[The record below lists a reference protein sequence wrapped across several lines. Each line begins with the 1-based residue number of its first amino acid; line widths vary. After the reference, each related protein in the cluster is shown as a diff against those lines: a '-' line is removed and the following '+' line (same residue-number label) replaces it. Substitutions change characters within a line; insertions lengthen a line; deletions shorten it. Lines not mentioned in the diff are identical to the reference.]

1 METVRSS
8 NPLKVESSR
17 PAVLVVDD
25 EYGPRESIAFSLA
38 SEFDVETCERASD
51 AILRLKE
58 RQFEV
63 VLLDI
68 RMPEMDGIR
77 ALEEIRKSDKEISVI
92 MLTGYGTLATA
103 QQALLWGATQYLR
116 KPPDIHE
123 LLSAV
128 RNSTQIAAEKR
139 HRARMVAEAIEL
151 NSALKREIQEKE
163 PKVWQARAAVELVH
177 DLANPLTVLIGYAG
191 LLSGEARKLAAV
203 GGSGADLLAE
213 YAEVVERSAGY
224 CQHLAENWRKAT
236 RQSTDFAAVNLD
248 DLLHEVRRVIFFSS
262 ESIHISVSGS
272 AWVRGAKFELSRVFQ
287 NLIRNSLEAGST
299 AVDVSILS
307 DSEKVVVTIHDDGCG
322 MDDATREKAWQG
334 DFTTKSS
341 GTGLGLSICRHLIG
355 VHGGQLTLA
364 SRPGHGTTTRIT
376 LPNSNHASPSG
387 TGV

>member
-1 METVRSS
+1 METSGSS
-8 NPLKVESSR
+8 NPSKVASPR

-38 SEFDVETCERASD
+38 SEFDVETCERAQD
-51 AILRLKE
+51 ALARLRE

-103 QQALLWGATQYLR
+103 QQALVWGANQYLR

-128 RNSTQIAAEKR
+128 RRSSQTAIERRQR
-139 HRARMVAEAIEL
+139 VRMVAEAIEH
-151 NSALKREIQEKE
+151 NDALKREIQEKE

-191 LLSGEARKLAAV
+191 LLSGEARKIANV
-203 GGSGADLLAE
+203 GGVSAELLAE

-236 RQSTDFAAVNLD
+236 RQSTEFDEV
-248 DLLHEVRRVIFFSS
+248 DLVELLREVRKVIFFSS
-262 ESIHISVSGS
+262 DSIHISSSGS

-287 NLIRNSLEAGST
+287 NLIRNSLEAGSKKIEI
-299 AVDVSILS
+299 SITRNPTTHS
-307 DSEKVVVTIHDDGCG
+307 IVIRDDGCG
-322 MDDATREKAWQG
+322 MDEATREKAWQG
-334 DFTTKSS
+334 DFTTKST

-355 VHGGQLTLA
+355 VHGGQLNLA
-364 SRPGHGTTTRIT
+364 SVPNRGTTTSIT
-376 LPNSNHASPSG
+376 LPILGGASAAGPNF
-387 TGV
+387 

>member
-1 METVRSS
+1 METSSSSHIPRVGLSRS
-8 NPLKVESSR
+8 
-17 PAVLVVDD
+17 AVLVVDD

-38 SEFDVETCERASD
+38 SEFDVETCERAQD
-51 AILRLKE
+51 ALVRLRE
-58 RQFEV
+58 RRFEV

-77 ALEEIRKSDKEISVI
+77 ALEEIRKVDKEISVI

-103 QQALLWGATQYLR
+103 QQALVWGANQYLR

-123 LLSAV
+123 LLIAV
-128 RNSTQIAAEKR
+128 RRSSQTAVERRQR
-139 HRARMVAEAIEL
+139 VRMVAEAIEH
-151 NSALKREIQEKE
+151 NDALKREIQEKE

-191 LLSGEARKLAAV
+191 LLSAEAKKVAAA
-203 GGSGADLLAE
+203 GGRAADLLAD

-236 RQSTDFAAVNLD
+236 RQSTDFSPV
-248 DLLHEVRRVIFFSS
+248 DLVELLQEVRKVIFFSS
-262 ESIHISVSGS
+262 ESIHLVAPKS
-272 AWVRGAKFELSRVFQ
+272 ARVRGAKFELSRVFQ
-287 NLIRNSLEAGST
+287 NLIRNSLEAGSKKIEI
-299 AVDVSILS
+299 SITQDLRTY
-307 DSEKVVVTIHDDGCG
+307 VITIRDDGCG

-355 VHGGQLTLA
+355 VHGGQLTMSSA
-364 SRPGHGTTTRIT
+364 PSKGTTTSIT
-376 LPNSNHASPSG
+376 LPIHTEASAAGSSS
-387 TGV
+387 

>member
-1 METVRSS
+1 
-8 NPLKVESSR
+8 
-17 PAVLVVDD
+17 
-25 EYGPRESIAFSLA
+25 
-38 SEFDVETCERASD
+38 
-51 AILRLKE
+51 
-58 RQFEV
+58 
-63 VLLDI
+63 
-68 RMPEMDGIR
+68 MPEMDGIR

-128 RNSTQIAAEKR
+128 RDSTQIAMEKR
-139 HRARMVAEAIEL
+139 HRALMVAEAIEL
-151 NSALKREIQEKE
+151 NNALKREIQEKE

-203 GGSGADLLAE
+203 GGKGANLLAE

-236 RQSTDFAAVNLD
+236 RQSTEFAAVNVD

-262 ESIHISVSGS
+262 ESIHISASGS

-299 AVDVSILS
+299 TVDVSILS
-307 DSEKVVVTIHDDGCG
+307 ESERVVVTIHDDGCG

-364 SRPGHGTTTRIT
+364 SSPGQGTTTRIT
-376 LPNSNHASPSG
+376 LPNLNHASPSG
-387 TGV
+387 TSV

>member
-1 METVRSS
+1 METSS
-8 NPLKVESSR
+8 SSHLSKVGSSR

-38 SEFDVETCERASD
+38 SEFDVETCERAQD
-51 AILRLKE
+51 ALVRLRE
-58 RQFEV
+58 RRYEV

-77 ALEEIRKSDKEISVI
+77 ALEEIRKADKEISVI

-103 QQALLWGATQYLR
+103 QQALVWGANQYLR

-123 LLSAV
+123 LLVAV
-128 RNSTQIAAEKR
+128 RRSSQTAIERRQR
-139 HRARMVAEAIEL
+139 VRMAAEAIEH
-151 NSALKREIQEKE
+151 NDALKREIKEKE

-191 LLSGEARKLAAV
+191 LLSAEAKKLAAS
-203 GGSGADLLAE
+203 GGRSADLLAD

-236 RQSTDFAAVNLD
+236 RQSTDFALV
-248 DLLHEVRRVIFFSS
+248 DLVELLQEVRKVIFFSS
-262 ESIHISVSGS
+262 ESIQIVTPEF
-272 AWVRGAKFELSRVFQ
+272 ARVRGAKFELSRVFQ
-287 NLIRNSLEAGST
+287 NLIRNSLEAGSKKIEI
-299 AVDVSILS
+299 SITQGLGIHII
-307 DSEKVVVTIHDDGCG
+307 TIRDDGCG
-322 MDDATREKAWQG
+322 MDEATREKAWQG

-355 VHGGQLTLA
+355 VHGGQLTMSSA
-364 SRPGHGTTTRIT
+364 PSKGTTTSIT
-376 LPNSNHASPSG
+376 LPIHSEASPDGSNF
-387 TGV
+387 

>member
-1 METVRSS
+1 MSS
-8 NPLKVESSR
+8 SHLLRVGSPR

-38 SEFDVETCERASD
+38 SEFDVETSERGQD
-51 AILRLKE
+51 ALRRLKE

-77 ALEEIRKSDKEISVI
+77 LLEEIRKSDKEISVI

-103 QQALLWGATQYLR
+103 QQALVWGANQYLR

-123 LLSAV
+123 LLRVV
-128 RNSTQIAAEKR
+128 RESYQATLERRQKSRILS
-139 HRARMVAEAIEL
+139 EATKLTE
-151 NSALKREIQEKE
+151 ALKREIQEKE

-191 LLSGEARKLAAV
+191 LLSAEARKIAST
-203 GGSGADLLAE
+203 GGGASVLLAE

-236 RQSTDFAAVNLD
+236 RQSTSFAPVDVVA
-248 DLLHEVRRVIFFSS
+248 LLLEVKRVIFFSS
-262 ESIHISVSGS
+262 DLIRISGPDRSEVL
-272 AWVRGAKFELSRVFQ
+272 GAKFELSRVLQ
-287 NLIRNSLEAGST
+287 NLIRNSLEAGSSK
-299 AVDVSILS
+299 VEVLVSEEPDSVSIS
-307 DSEKVVVTIHDDGCG
+307 IQDDGCG
-322 MDDATREKAWQG
+322 MDEATREKAWQG
-334 DFTTKSS
+334 DFTTKST

-355 VHGGQLTLA
+355 VHGGKLTVA
-364 SRPGHGTTTRIT
+364 SVPGQGTTMRVS
-376 LPNSNHASPSG
+376 LPRLGREVHPRAL
-387 TGV
+387 

>member
-1 METVRSS
+1 METLISS
-8 NPLKVESSR
+8 HVLKGGSPR

-38 SEFDVETCERASD
+38 SEFDVETCERAQD
-51 AILRLKE
+51 GLARLRE

-77 ALEEIRKSDKEISVI
+77 ALEEIRKFDREISVI

-103 QQALLWGATQYLR
+103 QQALVWGANQYLR

-123 LLSAV
+123 LLKAV
-128 RNSTQIAAEKR
+128 RTSYQSTVERRQES
-139 HRARMVAEAIEL
+139 RMVSEAAQL
-151 NSALKREIQEKE
+151 NEALKREIQEKE

-191 LLSGEARKLAAV
+191 LLSAEARKIANAGGGAAV
-203 GGSGADLLAE
+203 LLAE

-236 RQSTDFAAVNLD
+236 RQSTSFAPVD
-248 DLLHEVRRVIFFSS
+248 IVELLLEVKRVIFFSS
-262 ESIHISVSGS
+262 DSIRISGPTRSDVLGE
-272 AWVRGAKFELSRVFQ
+272 KFELSRVLQ

-299 AVDVSILS
+299 AVEISVFEEA
-307 DSEKVVVTIHDDGCG
+307 DSVGIRIQDDGCG
-322 MDDATREKAWQG
+322 MDDVTREKAWQG
-334 DFTTKSS
+334 DFTTKST

-355 VHGGQLTLA
+355 VHGGKLTIA
-364 SRPGHGTTTRIT
+364 SIPGQGTTTCVT
-376 LPNSNHASPSG
+376 LPRLAHGAQSAK
-387 TGV
+387 V

>member
-1 METVRSS
+1 METLISS
-8 NPLKVESSR
+8 HVLKGGSPR

-38 SEFDVETCERASD
+38 SEFDVETCERAQD
-51 AILRLKE
+51 GLTRLRE

-77 ALEEIRKSDKEISVI
+77 ALEEIRKFDREISVI

-103 QQALLWGATQYLR
+103 QQALVWGANQYLR

-123 LLSAV
+123 LLKAV
-128 RNSTQIAAEKR
+128 RTSYQSTVERRQKS
-139 HRARMVAEAIEL
+139 RMVSEAAQL
-151 NSALKREIQEKE
+151 NEALKREIQEKE

-191 LLSGEARKLAAV
+191 LLSAEARKIANAGGGAAV
-203 GGSGADLLAE
+203 LLAE

-236 RQSTDFAAVNLD
+236 RQSTSFAPVD
-248 DLLHEVRRVIFFSS
+248 MVELLLEVKRVIFFSS
-262 ESIHISVSGS
+262 DSIRISGPTRSDVLGE
-272 AWVRGAKFELSRVFQ
+272 KFELSRVLQ

-299 AVDVSILS
+299 AVEISVLEEA
-307 DSEKVVVTIHDDGCG
+307 DSVGIRIQDDGCG
-322 MDDATREKAWQG
+322 MDDVTREKAWQG
-334 DFTTKSS
+334 DFTTKST

-355 VHGGQLTLA
+355 VHGGKLTIA
-364 SRPGHGTTTRIT
+364 SIPGRGTTTCVT
-376 LPNSNHASPSG
+376 LPRLAHGARSSK
-387 TGV
+387 V

>member
-1 METVRSS
+1 MQTSS
-8 NPLKVESSR
+8 SSHLLKVGSPR

-25 EYGPRESIAFSLA
+25 EYGPRESIAFSLS
-38 SEFDVETCERASD
+38 SEFEVETSERAHD
-51 AILRLKE
+51 ALLRLKE

-77 ALEEIRKSDKEISVI
+77 LLEEIRKSDKEISVI

-103 QQALLWGATQYLR
+103 QQALVWGANQYLR

-123 LLSAV
+123 LIRVV
-128 RNSTQIAAEKR
+128 RDSYQSTLERRQK
-139 HRARMVAEAIEL
+139 ARMVLEATKLTE
-151 NSALKREIQEKE
+151 ALKREIQEKE
-163 PKVWQARAAVELVH
+163 PKVWQARAAIELVH

-191 LLSGEARKLAAV
+191 LLSAEARKMSVAGGGAA
-203 GGSGADLLAE
+203 ALLAE

-236 RQSTDFAAVNLD
+236 RQSTSFAPV
-248 DLLHEVRRVIFFSS
+248 DLVALLLEVKRVIFFSS
-262 ESIHISVSGS
+262 DSIRISGTDRSEVL
-272 AWVRGAKFELSRVFQ
+272 GAKFELSRVLQ
-287 NLIRNSLEAGST
+287 NLIRNSLEAGSQN
-299 AVDVSILS
+299 VEISVSGEADSVRILI
-307 DSEKVVVTIHDDGCG
+307 KDDGCG

-355 VHGGQLTLA
+355 VHGGKLTIA
-364 SRPGHGTTTRIT
+364 SVPGKGTTTCVT
-376 LPNSNHASPSG
+376 LPRLGRETHSA
-387 TGV
+387 VV

>member
-1 METVRSS
+1 METVSS
-8 NPLKVESSR
+8 SHLSKVVSPR

-38 SEFDVETCERASD
+38 SEFDVETCERAQD
-51 AILRLKE
+51 ALLRINE
-58 RQFEV
+58 RQFEA

-77 ALEEIRKSDKEISVI
+77 ALEEIRKSDKEVAVI

-103 QQALLWGATQYLR
+103 QQALVWGANQYLR

-123 LLSAV
+123 LLKAV
-128 RNSTQIAAEKR
+128 RTNVQSTLERRQR
-139 HRARMVAEAIEL
+139 SRMVAEAKEL
-151 NSALKREIQEKE
+151 SEALKREIQEKE

-191 LLSGEARKLAAV
+191 LLSAEAKKLASAD
-203 GGSGADLLAE
+203 GSTGSVLLE

-236 RQSTDFAAVNLD
+236 RQSTTFAPVDVVA
-248 DLLHEVRRVIFFSS
+248 LLLEVKRVIFFSS
-262 ESIHISVSGS
+262 ESIHISGAASSLVL
-272 AWVRGAKFELSRVFQ
+272 GAKFELSRVLQ

-299 AVDVSILS
+299 KVEISVLESEDSVSIRI
-307 DSEKVVVTIHDDGCG
+307 EDDGCG
-322 MDDATREKAWQG
+322 MDDVTREKAWQG
-334 DFTTKSS
+334 DFTTKST

-355 VHGGQLTLA
+355 VHGGSLALA
-364 SRPGHGTTTRIT
+364 STPGQGTTTSLS
-376 LPNSNHASPSG
+376 LPRLSNGGRSALG
-387 TGV
+387 

>member
-1 METVRSS
+1 METVRSL
-8 NPLKVESSR
+8 NPLKVASRR

-38 SEFDVETCERASD
+38 SEFDVETSERASD
-51 AILRLKE
+51 ALARLRE

-77 ALEEIRKSDKEISVI
+77 ALEEIRKSDKEIAVI

-103 QQALLWGATQYLR
+103 QQAVLWGATQYLR

-128 RNSTQIAAEKR
+128 RNSTQIATERR
-139 HRARMVAEAIEL
+139 HRARMVTEAIEH
-151 NSALKREIQEKE
+151 NNALKREIQEKE

-191 LLSGEARKLAAV
+191 LLSGEARKFAAV
-203 GGSGADLLAE
+203 GGTGTELLAE

-236 RQSTDFAAVNLD
+236 RQSTDFAAVNLG
-248 DLLHEVRRVIFFSS
+248 DLLQEVRRVIFFSS
-262 ESIHISVSGS
+262 DTIHISPSES

-287 NLIRNSLEAGST
+287 NLIRNSLEAGAT
-299 AVDVSILS
+299 VVDVAISS
-307 DSEKVVVTIHDDGCG
+307 DSKAVVVTIHDDGCG

-364 SRPGHGTTTRIT
+364 SSPGNGTTTRIT
-376 LPNSNHASPSG
+376 LPSLDQASQSG
-387 TGV
+387 TSV

>member
-1 METVRSS
+1 METLISS
-8 NPLKVESSR
+8 HVLKGGSPR

-38 SEFDVETCERASD
+38 SEFDVETCERAQD
-51 AILRLKE
+51 GLTRLRE

-77 ALEEIRKSDKEISVI
+77 ALEEIRKFDREISVI

-103 QQALLWGATQYLR
+103 QQALVWGANQYLR

-123 LLSAV
+123 LLKAV
-128 RNSTQIAAEKR
+128 RTSYQSTVERRQKS
-139 HRARMVAEAIEL
+139 RMVSEAAQL
-151 NSALKREIQEKE
+151 NEALKREIQEKE

-191 LLSGEARKLAAV
+191 LLSAEARKIANAGGGAAV
-203 GGSGADLLAE
+203 LLAE

-236 RQSTDFAAVNLD
+236 RQSTSFAPVD
-248 DLLHEVRRVIFFSS
+248 IVELLLEVKRVIFFSS
-262 ESIHISVSGS
+262 DSIRISGPTRSDVLGE
-272 AWVRGAKFELSRVFQ
+272 KFELSRVLQ

-299 AVDVSILS
+299 AVEISVLEEA
-307 DSEKVVVTIHDDGCG
+307 DSVGIRIQDDGCG
-322 MDDATREKAWQG
+322 MDDVTREKAWQG
-334 DFTTKSS
+334 DFTTKST

-355 VHGGQLTLA
+355 VHGGKLTIA
-364 SRPGHGTTTRIT
+364 SIPGRGTTTCVT
-376 LPNSNHASPSG
+376 LPRLAHGAQSAK
-387 TGV
+387 V

>member
-8 NPLKVESSR
+8 NPLKVGSSR

-191 LLSGEARKLAAV
+191 LLSGR
-203 GGSGADLLAE
+203 
-213 YAEVVERSAGY
+213 
-224 CQHLAENWRKAT
+224 
-236 RQSTDFAAVNLD
+236 
-248 DLLHEVRRVIFFSS
+248 
-262 ESIHISVSGS
+262 
-272 AWVRGAKFELSRVFQ
+272 
-287 NLIRNSLEAGST
+287 
-299 AVDVSILS
+299 
-307 DSEKVVVTIHDDGCG
+307 
-322 MDDATREKAWQG
+322 
-334 DFTTKSS
+334 
-341 GTGLGLSICRHLIG
+341 
-355 VHGGQLTLA
+355 
-364 SRPGHGTTTRIT
+364 
-376 LPNSNHASPSG
+376 
-387 TGV
+387 